1 MLVLYVAEGL
11 IGGLLYRGEID
22 NFDNE
27 LKQGIYYVNGKME
40 TGDNFTQLTS
50 GAPIGAYRFGNLLV
64 LKSIYGTCTT
74 QIYFP
79 ISYER
84 YDNQMYWRTSNETNK
99 SKGKWRKET
108 SEQII

>member
-1 MLVLYVAEGL
+1 
-11 IGGLLYRGEID
+11 
-22 NFDNE
+22 
-27 LKQGIYYVNGKME
+27 ME
-40 TGDNFTQLTS
+40 TGDNFTKLTP

-74 QIYFP
+74 QIYFL